1 MGTSRKL
8 SNQPHADGVSAK
20 QASDRQARDRQ
31 GRDRQGRDRQ
41 GGEGQTR
48 KELARSVVAKGSQ
61 RAAKSRVAD
70 ISSRSSSPKV
80 KVNLETKPKTVT
92 SRRKV
97 AGRATRAALKVSNLK
112 RSNPAK
118 RANLKVVITKRS
130 VGPVNSV
137 TNNKVTDNKVT
148 NNKVTNNKAKKIAI
162 NDQILNKDTAKK
174 NMAAKV
180 ALIKVKAATT
190 QPLINGELALKRDVD
205 GDRVIEGRPLHA
217 ASEGSSSL
225 NKGSSISVLASHSH
239 SAFVVNPQIF
249 RPRPVIQ
256 PPSGKPE
263 LFKAGDKVV
272 YPGHGV
278 GILDEV
284 VTKSVGGSDHTFYGI
299 TILDSKQTKIMVPV
313 SQAHMVGL
321 RKIVS
326 MQQMQEVFEMLR
338 RRSGKGDARGG
349 HVRSQTWNRRSRDYT
364 LKLKTGSLMEIA
376 EVTCELAV
384 LAKTKELSFGE
395 RKMLESAQYL
405 LISELALVKD
415 RSHEA
420 ILGELHELMS

>member
-1 MGTSRKL
+1 MKLVRDSMGTSRKL
-8 SNQPHADGVSAK
+8 SKQTSADGVVVK
-20 QASDRQARDRQ
+20 QSRK
-31 GRDRQGRDRQ
+31 
-41 GGEGQTR
+41 GQTR

-61 RAAKSRVAD
+61 SAAKSRVAD
-70 ISSRSSSPKV
+70 ISSRSSSPKDEV
-80 KVNLETKPKTVT
+80 DLETKPKTVT

-97 AGRATRAALKVSNLK
+97 AGRATRSALRVSNLK
-112 RSNPAK
+112 ESNPAK
-118 RANLKVVITKRS
+118 RANLKVVTKERIA
-130 VGPVNSV
+130 GPVSSV
-137 TNNKVTDNKVT
+137 I
-148 NNKVTNNKAKKIAI
+148 NNKANKTALKDQISI
-162 NDQILNKDTAKK
+162 NDMAKK

-180 ALIKVKAATT
+180 ALIKGNAATT
-190 QPLINGELALKRDVD
+190 QPLINGDRAFETEVD
-205 GDRVIEGRPLHA
+205 GDRVLEGRPLHA
-217 ASEGSSSL
+217 ASNSSSSI
-225 NKGSSISVLASHSH
+225 NKGSSNKGASISVIASQSQ

-256 PPSGKPE
+256 PPTGKPE

-299 TILDSKQTKIMVPV
+299 TILDSKHTKIMVPV

-326 MQQMQEVFEMLR
+326 MQQMQEVFEVLR
-338 RRSGKGDARGG
+338 RRSGKGDMRCSSVKSHA
-349 HVRSQTWNRRSRDYT
+349 VRSQTWNRRARDYT
-364 LKLKTGSLMEIA
+364 LKLKTGSLLEIA
-376 EVTCELAV
+376 EVTYELSS

-405 LISELALVKD
+405 LVSELALVKD
-415 RSHEA
+415 RSHES
-420 ILGELHELMS
+420 IMGELQELMN